1 MNSFVVLSAI
11 LGATKAAP
19 AAQLVAG
26 HAGLAG
32 LGLAGHGLA
41 YAAAPAVAAAPVA
54 AVHAAPVAA
63 VHAAPAVAVHAVPAV
78 TVHAVH
84 TTVPV
89 AVPTATVHK
98 TVQTHLVP
106 QTRLVGHQVSHSVHH
121 VPRVHTET
129 KTS

>member
-11 LGATKAAP
+11 LGATMAAP

-26 HAGLAG
+26 HGLVGAGYAG
-32 LGLAGHGLA
+32 LGLAGHAGLA
-41 YAAAPAVAAAPVA
+41 GVGPAVN
-54 AVHAAPVAA
+54 
-63 VHAAPAVAVHAVPAV
+63 
-78 TVHAVH
+78 VHAVH

-129 KTS
+129 KTSTHTTHHVINHPPA